1 MKEKNIARRPKRR
14 DRYNLIM
21 LCLMMDKVFDKTWR
35 LVRHCLFFD
44 QSELK
49 DFTYLNERDR
59 HMAEVCILR

>member
-1 MKEKNIARRPKRR
+1 
-14 DRYNLIM
+14 M